1 MSVSVIIPALNEEAT
16 VADVV
21 RACLAD
27 DPMEIIVVDAD
38 STDRT
43 AQRAAA
49 AGAKVYN
56 WREILPEIAPRP
68 GKGESLWR
76 GVAAAQ
82 GDIVVFVDADLESAY
97 PGMVAQLAAPF
108 ADPEIQMVKAT
119 YRRTF
124 NGASSGGGRVTELTA
139 KPLLRTFF
147 PELGD
152 IAQPLGGEYALRTSL
167 ARTLPFVDGYG
178 VEAGL
183 LIDVAK
189 RCGVSSIA
197 EVDLGER
204 IHRNRPLHELA
215 PMAEVVA
222 RTILSR
228 AGVIGPVAQREP
240 SGGKL

>member
-16 VADVV
+16 VANVV

-27 DPMEIIVVDAD
+27 DPMEVIVVDAD
-38 STDRT
+38 STDHT

-82 GDIVVFVDADLESAY
+82 GDIVVFVDADLESAC
-97 PGMVAQLAAPF
+97 PGMVAQLVAPF

-124 NGASSGGGRVTELTA
+124 NGAPSGGGRVTELTA

-167 ARTLPFVDGYG
+167 ARALPFVDGYG

-228 AGVIGPVAQREP
+228 DGIIGPVAQREP